1 MKQLKKWFPFL
12 FLALLALITIF
23 ILKNKNKQ
31 NPISAPTTQQP
42 PSNAP
47 SATDPTR
54 EVNRNSGRTNGLNR
68 TPANIKLSQH
78 AKCRMECRHI
88 DKAEIDDILLKG
100 KINYTKSSLDGAGE
114 EKYAV
119 EGVTKDNQKIRIIVA
134 QGVRGTTIV
143 TVIDL
148 NTKWDCHCPGD

>member
-1 MKQLKKWFPFL
+1 MKQLKKWSPYL
-12 FLALLALITIF
+12 FLALLAVITIF

-31 NPISAPTTQQP
+31 TPAPVPTTQQQP
-42 PSNAP
+42 NSPTNSN
-47 SATDPTR
+47 DPTAQPNRSTNR
-54 EVNRNSGRTNGLNR
+54 ERGLNR
-68 TPANIKLSQH
+68 TPINIKLSKH

-88 DKAEIDDILLKG
+88 DQTEINDILQKG
-100 KINYTKSSLDGAGE
+100 KINYNKSDLNGAGD

-134 QGVRGTTIV
+134 QAVRSSTIV

-148 NTKWDCHCPGD
+148 DTKWDCHCPGD